1 MNEVRSVYGEVGR
14 DTRVRVGT
22 IGVPGWRLLG
32 RVRRRA
38 RWLLVLTEGCI
49 RARWQSGDRTLVA
62 GIVGDI
68 VAGLLAGARSGC
80 RDRLRDAST
89 RTRLGSGVRSGTESL
104 S

>member
-38 RWLLVLTEGCI
+38 RWVLVLTEGCI
-49 RARWQSGDRTLVA
+49 RARWQAAIAHSLQALLETSSPACSLERDLDA
-62 GIVGDI
+62 GIAYGTRRFEH
-68 VAGLLAGARSGC
+68 AWTAASGAA
-80 RDRLRDAST
+80 LKA
-89 RTRLGSGVRSGTESL
+89 
-104 S
+104 